1 MSRPPS
7 FEPDAPATAP
17 EAQAQTPPS
26 QLPLRLG
33 ALQAR
38 RPPTGLCVRGRLD
51 SLETISKYVLRVADH
66 AGVGEGA
73 GLRLRLAVEELAA
86 NTIVHGYGQRCGW
99 LVLLGYGRGAA
110 GVQLRDTAVAFDPAS
125 AARPAG
131 LDRPVRERPIGG
143 LGIHLAL
150 SSVEEYRY
158 ERVDGEN
165 RSTLVVRRR
174 EGET

>member
-1 MSRPPS
+1 MSSPPA
-7 FEPDAPATAP
+7 FEPQAEAPP
-17 EAQAQTPPS
+17 R
-26 QLPLRLG
+26 LPLRLG
-33 ALQAR
+33 GLQTR
-38 RPPTGLCVRGRLD
+38 RPAAGLCVRGQLD

-66 AGVGEGA
+66 AGVGEAA
-73 GLRLRLAVEELAA
+73 GMRLRLAVEELAA
-86 NTIVHGYGQRCGW
+86 NTIVHGYGRRCGW

-110 GVQLRDTAVAFDPAS
+110 GVQLRDTAVAFDPGSVPPPS
-125 AARPAG
+125 A
-131 LDRPVRERPIGG
+131 LDRPVRERAIGG